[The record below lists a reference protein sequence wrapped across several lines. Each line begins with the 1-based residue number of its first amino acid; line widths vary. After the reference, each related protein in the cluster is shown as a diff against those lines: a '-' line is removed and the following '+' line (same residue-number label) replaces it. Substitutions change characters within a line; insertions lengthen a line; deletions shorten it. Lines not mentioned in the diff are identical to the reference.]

1 MPRYA
6 EANGLIDVTGF
17 SVDSSSKD
25 DDSNKAVTELM
36 RLAALGRK
44 AQEVLDTIR
53 ATGFYAGDVPLAG
66 DQQTWDKKTTV
77 RTALFQKRV
86 PFSRADLPE
95 LGNLQLVYGDL
106 KESSYGGHS
115 CQEVTLWAE
124 GTVARQT
131 TRDGQ
136 VEFLQDKKMLGAIRI
151 NKNHLSFIEQ
161 WGTKKTVTIFKSPAL
176 PKWRESA
183 DVFAR
188 NLAQAMVGPEHKK
201 GVFNGMQQETVEDY
215 ALTAK
220 MKDLQENSPAWFVE
234 DGVVERM
241 FEEIHCYIRV
251 LEVME
256 S

>member
-25 DDSNKAVTELM
+25 EDSNKAVTELM
-36 RLAALGRK
+36 RLAALGRQ

-53 ATGFYAGDVPLAG
+53 TTGYYAGDVPLAG
-66 DQQTWDKKTTV
+66 DQQTWDHKTTV
-77 RTALFQKRV
+77 RRALFQKRE

-106 KESSYGGHS
+106 KESAYGGHA
-115 CQEVTLWAE
+115 CQEVQVWAE
-124 GTVARQT
+124 GTVARQV
-131 TRDGQ
+131 TREGA
-136 VEFLQDKKMLGAIRI
+136 VEFVQDKTNIGAIRI
-151 NKNHLSFIEQ
+151 NKNHLSFIERF
-161 WGTKKTVTIFKSPAL
+161 GSKKTVTIFKSPAL
-176 PKWRESA
+176 PKWKESA
-183 DVFAR
+183 LVFAG
-188 NLAQAMVGPEHKK
+188 NLGVAMVAQVQDPNTSQPKFE
-201 GVFNGMQQETVEDY
+201 
-215 ALTAK
+215 LIAK
-220 MKDLQENSPAWFVE
+220 MRDLREHSPAWFVE

-241 FEEIHCYIRV
+241 FEEIHRYIRV